1 MFSVSYIKGCWRCAG
16 TQFVL
21 VRMHCKT
28 PNILWPLICIKFK
41 GNKGMICSFSTIK
54 SYFQSE
60 FYSALTCSGA
70 SSWPGTGLCNL
81 SCLCYDLCPF
91 AALLFVPL
99 PRSYSNKLLSSSVS
113 FVRLKNKASVLQ
125 PDKRCLV
132 VVWTLAVKWGG
143 FSPEGVDSSVGT
155 LQGSRA
161 VRQKITGKVIFFSTS
176 ANNSDKR
183 NSVGCHTAALFVF
196 SPPFHSF
203 QTTTKSKQCES
214 SMSSLQPQMHNVE
227 LCVSLP
233 AARIWMAKSERW
245 CPTALCPSPLWSSP
259 SSAPTVSSTY
269 SVSSDRP
276 D

>member
-1 MFSVSYIKGCWRCAG
+1 
-16 TQFVL
+16 
-21 VRMHCKT
+21 
-28 PNILWPLICIKFK
+28 
-41 GNKGMICSFSTIK
+41 MICSFSTIK

-196 SPPFHSF
+196 PLHFTVFRQQLKANNVKAQWVHCNHRCTMLNYASL
-203 QTTTKSKQCES
+203 
-214 SMSSLQPQMHNVE
+214 SLQP
-227 LCVSLP
+227 VSEWQNQRGGVRLRSAHLRCDLLLHRLLLFP
-233 AARIWMAKSERW
+233 RH
-245 CPTALCPSPLWSSP
+245 TA
-259 SSAPTVSSTY
+259 
-269 SVSSDRP
+269 
-276 D
+276 

>member
-1 MFSVSYIKGCWRCAG
+1 
-16 TQFVL
+16 
-21 VRMHCKT
+21 MHCKT

-41 GNKGMICSFSTIK
+41 GNKGIICSFSTIK

-70 SSWPGTGLCNL
+70 SSWPDTGLYNL

-143 FSPEGVDSSVGT
+143 FSPEGVDLSVGT

-161 VRQKITGKVIFFSTS
+161 VRQKARWFFFQLLHITQINATLWDVTLPRFLCFPIHFT
-176 ANNSDKR
+176 
-183 NSVGCHTAALFVF
+183 VF
-196 SPPFHSF
+196 RHP
-203 QTTTKSKQCES
+203 TTKSKQCQS

-269 SVSSDRP
+269 SVSSERP

>member
-21 VRMHCKT
+21 VCMHCKT

-143 FSPEGVDSSVGT
+143 FSPEGQRVLIQVSERSRVPEQWDRRSPARWFFFQLLQITQINAT
-155 LQGSRA
+155 LWDVTLLRFLCFPLHFT
-161 VRQKITGKVIFFSTS
+161 VFRQQLK
-176 ANNSDKR
+176 ANNVKAQWVHCNHRCTMLNYAS
-183 NSVGCHTAALFVF
+183 L
-196 SPPFHSF
+196 
-203 QTTTKSKQCES
+203 
-214 SMSSLQPQMHNVE
+214 SLQP
-227 LCVSLP
+227 VSEWQNQRGGVRLRSAHLRCDLLLHRLLLFP
-233 AARIWMAKSERW
+233 RH
-245 CPTALCPSPLWSSP
+245 TA
-259 SSAPTVSSTY
+259 
-269 SVSSDRP
+269 
-276 D
+276 